1 MNPILEMVA
10 HCGFESH
17 PSHKKTLME
26 TLKSVMLAAQQVK
39 RVLR

>member
-17 PSHKKTLME
+17 PSHKKIVDGNIE
-26 TLKSVMLAAQQVK
+26 GV
-39 RVLR
+39 